1 MRRWSSVA
9 VLAVAGLLVLAGSAP
24 AAPTLGWQGLKSP
37 PPFDPGAM
45 FLLTDGTV
53 MVQDLGTSAGGSP
66 NWWRLTPDGSGSY
79 VNGTWSRLP
88 SLPGYYGPDYYA
100 SALLPDGRL
109 AIAGG
114 EYNNGAL
121 AYSNLG
127 AVYDPVTNA
136 WKMIPPP
143 NGGAGAWYDIGDA
156 PSEVLADGRWVVGGS
171 GTKDDAILDP
181 STLTWTTT
189 GAPGKTLNNGEAG
202 FTLLPSGRVL
212 SVDVATPACT
222 TRSTE
227 ILDPATLA
235 WSSAG
240 STPAP
245 LVACGTVSEIG
256 PQLLMYDGKVFVEG
270 ATNATA
276 LYDVASGTWSPGPDF
291 PDVDG
296 EQQGAYDAGAALL
309 PDGKV
314 LSASRSSDDAT
325 IGPSHFFL
333 FDGTS
338 LAQLPDDATST
349 SGGLFF
355 MLLLPTGQV
364 LVAIGTSLQVFTDPG
379 SPNPAWLPTI
389 TSVPTTLA
397 TGQTYTLDGNQ
408 LNGLSDGTG
417 FGDDYQGSTDYPLV
431 QITDDNTGAVTYART
446 AMMANRSIAP
456 GAFSC
461 TNFTLPSGTPTG
473 ASELRVIAN
482 GIASDPVAVT
492 VGSTGANTT
501 SCTPT
506 LVAPPAVS
514 GIAAVGRLLTSS
526 PGRWKNATAYTYQWQ
541 RCSPAGA
548 ACADISHATASTYAP
563 TSADSGHT
571 LRSTVRARNGNSSAD
586 TVTSQPTAVV
596 APAPIATSP
605 PSVSGS
611 PIVGRKLSATAGTW
625 NAAVS
630 FAYEWLRCSRA
641 GSGCAPV
648 SGAASATYHLAH
660 ADAGRKLEVRVWATN
675 AAGGIAAATSAL
687 TRLVV
692 GMPRA
697 ETKPHITGEAV
708 VGKQLKA
715 GHGGWRGPPT
725 SYGYRWLRC
734 SRSGAGCIP
743 VKRATRAAYRP
754 TKIDAGHR
762 LRVRV
767 VAANLAGS
775 ARLTSSPTR
784 VVRTRPRRA
793 RS

>member
-1 MRRWSSVA
+1 
-9 VLAVAGLLVLAGSAP
+9 
-24 AAPTLGWQGLKSP
+24 
-37 PPFDPGAM
+37 M

-53 MVQDLGTSAGGSP
+53 MVQDLGSSAGGSP

-79 VNGTWSRLP
+79 LDGTWSKLP
-88 SLPGYYGPDYYA
+88 SLPSSYGPDYYA
-100 SALLPDGRL
+100 AAILPDDRL

-121 AYSNLG
+121 AYTNLG

-143 NGGAGAWYDIGDA
+143 NGGAGDWYNIGDA
-156 PSEVLADGRWVVGGS
+156 PSEVLADGRWIVGGS

-202 FTLLPSGRVL
+202 FTLLPSGKVL

-270 ATNATA
+270 ATDATA
-276 LYDVASGTWSPGPDF
+276 LYDVASGTWSPGPDL

-296 EQQGAYDAGAALL
+296 EQQGAYDAGSALL
-309 PDGKV
+309 PDGEV
-314 LSASRSSDDAT
+314 LLASRSSDDTA

-333 FDGTS
+333 FDGTN
-338 LAQLPDDATST
+338 LTQLPDDATST

-364 LVAIGTSLQVFTDPG
+364 LVAVGNTLQVFTGPG
-379 SPNPAWLPTI
+379 SPDPAWAPAI
-389 TSVPTTLA
+389 TSVPTELA
-397 TGQTYTLDGNQ
+397 AGHTYTLDGNQ
-408 LNGLSDGTG
+408 LNGLSDGSG

-431 QITDDNTGAVTYART
+431 QITNDSTGTVTYART
-446 AMMANRSIAP
+446 GMMANRSIAP

-473 ASELRVIAN
+473 ASELRVVAN
-482 GIASDPVAVT
+482 GIPSPAVAVT

-501 SCTPT
+501 SCVPI
-506 LVAPPAVS
+506 LVAQPTVS

-526 PGRWKNATAYTYQWQ
+526 PGAWKNATTYTYQWQ
-541 RCSPAGA
+541 RCNPDGN
-548 ACADISHATASTYAP
+548 ACANISQATASTYAP
-563 TSADSGHT
+563 TTADSGNT
-571 LRSTVRARNGNSSAD
+571 LRSTVRASNGNSSAD
-586 TVTSQPTAVV
+586 TVASNPTAVV
-596 APAPIATSP
+596 APAPVATSL
-605 PSVSGS
+605 PSISGS
-611 PIVGRKLSATAGTW
+611 PIVGRTLSATPGTW

-630 FAYEWLRCSRA
+630 FAFEWLRCSRG

-648 SGAASATYHLAH
+648 SGATSFTYLLTH
-660 ADAGRKLEVRVWATN
+660 ADAGHKLEVRVSATS
-675 AAGGIAAATSAL
+675 AGGGIAAAASAL

-692 GMPRA
+692 GVPRA
-697 ETKPHITGEAV
+697 ETKPHISGKPV
-708 VGKQLKA
+708 VGKRLHA
-715 GHGGWRGPPT
+715 SHGAWRGPPT
-725 SYGYRWLRC
+725 SYRYRWLRC
-734 SRSGAGCIP
+734 SRKGGKCMS
-743 VKRATRAAYRP
+743 VKRATRAVYRP
-754 TKIDAGHR
+754 AKIDAGHR
-762 LRVRV
+762 LRIRV
-767 VAANLAGS
+767 VAVNAAGS
-775 ARLTSSPTR
+775 TRATSSPTR
-784 VVRTRPRRA
+784 VVGSGPEGARP
-793 RS
+793 SYP